1 MTTADTGSAELH
13 PLGTGRNHRW
23 WVGASEVDMAEAAP
37 APRRLTLAALP
48 QRVTLD
54 LTAPC

>member
-1 MTTADTGSAELH
+1 MTTADTASAELH

-37 APRRLTLAALP
+37 DRKS
-48 QRVTLD
+48 VV
-54 LTAPC
+54 